1 MTVVPRSELT
11 VYRPVSEN
19 QLLAAIARAELHQHG
34 RLVAWAGVIQHF
46 AFKRS
51 GHTTRML
58 RPQLQA
64 LLAANAVEQCK
75 WLGRDHFTLTSAGRR
90 RLTRARRRGE
100 DLSLPESPQHR
111 EWRRKHAQAIE
122 SVEGDRERVREALA
136 QAVELLGD
144 QGADSQ
150 AWAAMADRL
159 HVSATELSAATYCAR
174 EWKEPD
180 DALRDDVPPIVF
192 GVRRRVLG
200 REVSE

>member
-11 VYRPVSEN
+11 IYRPVSEN
-19 QLLAAIARAELHQHG
+19 QLLAAIARGELHQHG
-34 RLVAWAGVIQHF
+34 ELVSWPSVVEHF

-75 WLGRDHFTLTSAGRR
+75 WLGRDHFTLTSAGRG

-122 SVEGDRERVREALA
+122 SVEDERERVREVLA
-136 QAVELLGD
+136 QAVELLGAEL
-144 QGADSQ
+144 ADSQ

-159 HVSATELSAATYCAR
+159 HVSAAELSAAIYCSR
-174 EWKEPD
+174 EWAEPD
-180 DALRDDVPPIVF
+180 DASFDAGPPIIF

-200 REVSE
+200 RETS